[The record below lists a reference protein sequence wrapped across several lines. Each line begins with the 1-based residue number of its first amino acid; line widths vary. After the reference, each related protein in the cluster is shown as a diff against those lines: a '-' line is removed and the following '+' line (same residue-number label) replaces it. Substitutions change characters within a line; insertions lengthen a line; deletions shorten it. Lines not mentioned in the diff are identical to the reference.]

1 MKLKIK
7 KNSIKILF
15 PIIALMEPGLF
26 VQISLIHNIW
36 NGFRVMAILYIAIF
50 IFKERELTTSTIQLL
65 SMAFFLIPIV
75 SAFINGGSFVRAV
88 KAMLPIM
95 ALVIYFDAMIRKYK
109 LYAVDLIANL
119 MVVYIV
125 INAICLIIF
134 PNGFGAYIAEYT
146 QTGADSRLNFLG
158 KDNRFI
164 YFFIFTI
171 VICAVAKGIKSRI
184 TIWAI
189 LLSFFS
195 MLFVWSGTGVIGIF
209 LFSVYLLFVHGKKLD
224 KAVKL
229 IPLAVLFA
237 VIFVS
242 VVFFHIQEIFSDFIV
257 LFLHKDPTFTGRT
270 YLWAR
275 SLELIAQKPLL
286 GYGVTET
293 YFLERHGNYYSPHNL
308 ILQILLTGGYLQ
320 FGLFIA
326 LVIVAGS
333 KLRDCKCT
341 GMLSAGIFIYMIC
354 SLTEATMLNA
364 QLYLLLSLAYHMESI
379 QAEHADDLYSPYYT
393 RRRYKIKKV
402 MGAAR

>member
-15 PIIALMEPGLF
+15 PIIALMEPELF
-26 VQISLIHNIW
+26 GQISLIDNIW
-36 NGFRVMAILYIAIF
+36 NGFRVMAMLYIAISM
-50 IFKERELTTSTIQLL
+50 FKEHALSISAIQLL
-65 SMAFFLIPIV
+65 SIVFFLLPIV
-75 SAFINGGSFVRAV
+75 STLINGGSFLQAV

-95 ALVIYFDAMIRKYK
+95 ALVIYFDAMVGKYK
-109 LYAVDLIANL
+109 LYTVDLIANL
-119 MVVYIV
+119 MVVYIA
-125 INAICLIIF
+125 INAVCLIIF
-134 PNGFGAYIAEYT
+134 PNGFGAYIEEYT

-171 VICAVAKGIKSRI
+171 VTCAVAKGIKSRI

-195 MLFVWSGTGVIGIF
+195 MLFVWSGTGVIGIL
-209 LFSVYLLFVHGKKLD
+209 LFVAYLLFVQGKKLD

-229 IPLAVLFA
+229 IPLAVLFS

-286 GYGVTET
+286 GYGITET

-320 FGLFIA
+320 FVLFIA

-333 KLRDCKCT
+333 RLKDSKYA

-354 SLTEATMLNA
+354 SLTEATMLNS
-364 QLYLLLSLAYHMESI
+364 QLYLMLSLAYHMESI
-379 QAEHADDLYSPYYT
+379 QAEHADDLYSPHYT
-393 RRRYKIKKV
+393 RRKYKIKKV